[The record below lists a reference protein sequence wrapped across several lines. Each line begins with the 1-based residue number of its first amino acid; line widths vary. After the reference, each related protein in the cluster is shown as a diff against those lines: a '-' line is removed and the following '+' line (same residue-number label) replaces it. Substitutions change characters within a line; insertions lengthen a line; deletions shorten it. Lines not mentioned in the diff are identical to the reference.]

1 MTNSVFLPI
10 STSLVSRLA
19 THLEICDATYHAMG
33 SKQLNAN
40 KVALVKAAHS
50 QSVKDLIDDMITV
63 NRQHVDHEA
72 EAGETYSI
80 QAHKLVNQRA
90 QNLLIRAQRLAAKKI
105 KDQEGRAR
113 ALELIAA

>member
-19 THLEICDATYHAMG
+19 THIEIANATAASYYA
-33 SKQLNAN
+33 KQLNATQRLLNRETN
-40 KVALVKAAHS
+40 KRAELDIAQDRLKIKAQHPDCGALAQFHY
-50 QSVKDLIDDMITV
+50 QF
-63 NRQHVDHEA
+63 
-72 EAGETYSI
+72 